1 MNEDKAREE
10 ARVAPRLVTW
20 ATGIGKTV
28 RWNRQDWRRKS
39 LKGRTDLQV

>member
-20 ATGIGKTV
+20 ATGGRVLLFAGIGKTGG
-28 RWNRQDWRRKS
+28 
-39 LKGRTDLQV
+39 GRA